1 MVMQWRY
8 SMNKEEMEQ
17 EIIHTLSL
25 NKEAVNSY
33 ISLIDSKVREK
44 TEQQLKYVLSS
55 AKKNIFLE
63 ACAGSGKTEVVGMKA
78 AFEIRKWRST
88 NSGIAVLT
96 FTNDATDTIK
106 ERVKIFSGLT
116 SLYPHYIGTLSGF
129 IHGFIAQSYGYKFSK
144 HKNREGDTS
153 YRLIDK
159 SLVVYDN
166 HWLKKYKLP
175 YLNLA
180 SSSQDVY
187 ANQIYYDHK
196 INDIIIH
203 YSENYKLSLKDY
215 YKLTEVQEFIQS
227 VREKRGNKHLL
238 SFEYIKKEIG
248 KIKQTFFE
256 DGFANFEDMN
266 YMAYRVLMKS
276 DHLATLIAARF
287 PLIIVDECQDLSW
300 IEINILNQLK
310 SAGTFLHFVGDL
322 NQSIYEFKDADP
334 VTTKQYLSV
343 FEKYFLTDNFR
354 SCDSIVN
361 TSNKL
366 LGVSLPIRGLEID
379 KYGEKSVCYLEYR
392 DLASLKQ
399 KYIEF
404 LKEVEIPFNN
414 SAILVRQQ
422 NMKLD
427 LETNFRESKHLI
439 LDSLQL
445 WIENTPKSRM
455 LALELASRHMHRWF
469 GGATTRKNY
478 NCPSS
483 IDSAYRWRI
492 FIKDFLDGCSAV
504 SDLVRFDGINYSTW
518 YKNFN
523 NNFLSIVQEAYQN
536 LAICDSEKRGFSEIS
551 KMISPRGTAKQDI
564 TVYNMPDKINL
575 VSVNTIHSVKGQ
587 AFDSVMVVSS
597 LKNSG
602 SGHWKKW
609 IEKEFESGRIG
620 YVANTRAKYSLVWGV
635 PVLNKEDRDL
645 LESYG
650 FKRAD

>member
-1 MVMQWRY
+1 
-8 SMNKEEMEQ
+8 
-17 EIIHTLSL
+17 
-25 NKEAVNSY
+25 
-33 ISLIDSKVREK
+33 
-44 TEQQLKYVLSS
+44 
-55 AKKNIFLE
+55 
-63 ACAGSGKTEVVGMKA
+63 
-78 AFEIRKWRST
+78 
-88 NSGIAVLT
+88 
-96 FTNDATDTIK
+96 
-106 ERVKIFSGLT
+106 
-116 SLYPHYIGTLSGF
+116 
-129 IHGFIAQSYGYKFSK
+129 
-144 HKNREGDTS
+144 
-153 YRLIDK
+153 
-159 SLVVYDN
+159 
-166 HWLKKYKLP
+166 
-175 YLNLA
+175 
-180 SSSQDVY
+180 
-187 ANQIYYDHK
+187 
-196 INDIIIH
+196 
-203 YSENYKLSLKDY
+203 
-215 YKLTEVQEFIQS
+215 
-227 VREKRGNKHLL
+227 
-238 SFEYIKKEIG
+238 
-248 KIKQTFFE
+248 
-256 DGFANFEDMN
+256 MN

-343 FEKYFLTDNFR
+343 FEKHFLTDNFR

-483 IDSAYRWRI
+483 IDSVYRWRI

-609 IEKEFESGRIG
+609 IEKELESGRIG

>member
-1 MVMQWRY
+1 MCN
-8 SMNKEEMEQ
+8 MNKEEMEQ

-44 TEQQLKYVLSS
+44 TEQQLKYVLAP
-55 AKKNIFLE
+55 AKENIFLE

-78 AFEIRKWRST
+78 AFEIRKWSST

-96 FTNDATDTIK
+96 FTNEATDTIK

-144 HKNREGDTS
+144 HKNREGDIS

-159 SLVVYDN
+159 SLVFYDN

-175 YLNLA
+175 YLNYT
-180 SSSQDVY
+180 SSGQDVY
-187 ANQIYYDHK
+187 ANQIYYDYK

-203 YSENYKLSLKDY
+203 YSENYKISLKDY
-215 YKLTEVQEFIQS
+215 YQLNEVQEFIQS
-227 VREKRGNKHLL
+227 FRQKRGNKHLL
-238 SFEYIKKEIG
+238 SFEFIKKEIG

-266 YMAYRVLMKS
+266 YMAYRVLKKS
-276 DHLATLIAARF
+276 DHLAALIAKRF

-300 IEINILNQLK
+300 IEINILDQLK
-310 SAGTFLHFVGDL
+310 SAGAFLHFVGDL

-343 FEKYFLTDNFR
+343 FEKYLLTDNFR
-354 SCDSIVN
+354 SCHSIVS

-366 LGVSLPIRGLEID
+366 LGITLPIRGLEID

-392 DLASLKQ
+392 DLAALNQ

-404 LKEVEIPFNN
+404 LKKFEIPLNN
-414 SAILVRQQ
+414 STILVRQQ
-422 NMKLD
+422 NLKLD
-427 LETNFRESKHLI
+427 LETNYRESKHLI
-439 LDSLQL
+439 LDALQL

-469 GGATTRKNY
+469 GGAKTKKNY

-483 IDSAYRWRI
+483 IDSVYRWRI

-504 SDLVRFDGINYSTW
+504 SDLLRFDGINYSTW

-523 NNFLSIVQEAYQN
+523 NSFLNIVQEAYQN
-536 LAICDSEKRGFSEIS
+536 LAICDSEKRDFTEIS
-551 KMISPRGTAKQDI
+551 KIISPRGTAKQDI
-564 TVYNMPDKINL
+564 TVYNMPDNINQ
-575 VSVNTIHSVKGQ
+575 VSVKTIHSVKGQ

-635 PVLNKEDRDL
+635 PVLKKEERDL